1 MLPKT
6 HTYIVFLLLSVLS
19 VSFATDTNT
28 TTPNQSQPTFD
39 SIHWKLIYIG
49 NVDINASQMKRAA
62 HIIFSPLTKG
72 EGTFKGASGCNEMLG
87 TYKAVDQNLSID
99 TKHIAMTRMACP
111 SMDIETKFLDALAHI
126 QHWSIEEN
134 NLELLD
140 INDTSWLKFE
150 VN

>member
-28 TTPNQSQPTFD
+28 TTPNQSQPTFY
-39 SIHWKLIYIG
+39 STHWKLIHIG

-62 HIIFSPLTKG
+62 HIIFSSVTKG

-87 TYKAVDQNLSID
+87 TYKAVDRNLSID

-111 SMDIETKFLDALAHI
+111 SMDIETKFLDALSHVKR
-126 QHWSIEEN
+126 WSIEEN
-134 NLELLD
+134 YLELSD
-140 INDTSWLKFE
+140 INDTGWLKFE